1 MRILNFLKT
10 NNDKQKSIRIKTEIG
25 DKFLNVNL
33 DQTYESLDILSL
45 KIFQKDVY
53 RLFDADYGIIVGRVL
68 GEGVGIPNC
77 KISVF
82 IPIDEETTP
91 TPTTLEDI
99 KKIEAVGLYSY
110 TSVYDK
116 DSEGKVYNL
125 LPKYSKNRNFNGFPD
140 NQYGIGATPKTPV
153 GTFPE
158 KEEVL
163 VNETLAYVYDKYLKY
178 TTVTNE
184 SGDYIL
190 TVPSNRTYIVH
201 MSCDITDIG
210 RFSTTPALLK
220 LDGYPDSFFKNNN
233 LLINDDLP
241 LENLPNIDIQNISI
255 NVKPLWSQNADNINV
270 GINRLDFTLTKKIKP
285 FITVVGN
292 YFTPHNKSWW
302 GERIIFRAFIGIKNL
317 CFGPDVSKIPQP
329 PSKFFSLIIGVRFYL
344 EYWLFRPKT
353 FDIFLG
359 FNTSNV
365 SVNNL
370 PKNEFL
376 FGVIIRNVLPFFSL
390 SGVLK
395 NKVCTLNGSKN
406 DYESIGIINLGLTAQ
421 CDRKKALSVLE
432 GLSNDLFIQSHV
444 KGNLNIDVYSIK
456 NTLTEQEADLANQG
470 TIIGNY
476 DNDIELLPNDKYIT
490 IKNKG
495 NFINLIKCN
504 RYKVVSD
511 ENGNLIEVPSDNKT
525 GVFTKFRGYFYV
537 TNDGNIDNPP
547 FRWRTAKI
555 ALKIPQF
562 VDYGDPNNSNSTFNK
577 WVWRHF
583 NFDYGK
589 IYSVA
594 QYSSVRN
601 FEMQATNE
609 ALEEEQS
616 LLNNQLIG
624 SYNQTIGFDNQTN
637 ILFMG
642 AIEDTIIINSNN
654 EMGYGRNG
662 NILNPNYINFYN
674 HLTYLGEDVDNNV
687 NIIADIIESED
698 GTYEAGNDFIPPP
711 PPPDDYTNFN
721 VIIRVGG
728 TFSNTNSAEQNPPAI
743 TYYVISSPNFLNL
756 NFIIGSIQVSIFE
769 IDSTFVQSPN
779 DYSLKITRNSDDVD
793 ITNFDNIEGNEWIP
807 IELSN
812 TSDPTIF
819 SSTNDF
825 IIESSNFTETLYYDI
840 ITDTGTITSEIP
852 NTPYISE
859 LNTDI
864 PCTLSFRKKNS
875 AQIKSLPI
883 NIRLTET

>member
-10 NNDKQKSIRIKTEIG
+10 NNDKQKSLRIKTEIG

-233 LLINDDLP
+233 LSINDDLP

-255 NVKPLWSQNADNINV
+255 NVKPLWSQNADNTNV

-317 CFGPDVSKIPQP
+317 CFGPDISRIPQP
-329 PSKFFSLIIGVRFYL
+329 PTKFFSLIIGVRFRL
-344 EYWLFRPKT
+344 EYWLFYTRT
-353 FDIFLG
+353 FDKFLG
-359 FNTSNV
+359 FNTGNV
-365 SVNNL
+365 SVSTL
-370 PKNEFL
+370 PENVFV

-395 NKVCTLNGSKN
+395 NKVCTLNGGKN
-406 DYESIGIINLGLTAQ
+406 DYESFGIINLGLTGQ

-432 GLSNDLFIQSHV
+432 GLSNDLFIQSHG
-444 KGNLNIDVYSIK
+444 KGILNIDVYSIK
-456 NTLTEQEADLANQG
+456 NTITEQEADLANKG

-490 IKNKG
+490 IKSRG

-511 ENGNLIEVPSDNKT
+511 ENGNLIEVPSDSKT
-525 GVFTKFRGYFYV
+525 GVFTKFRGYFYL
-537 TNDGNIDNPP
+537 TNSGNIDNPP

-562 VDYGDPNNSNSTFNK
+562 IEYNSNPAK
-577 WVWRHF
+577 WIWRHF

-594 QYSSVRN
+594 QYSAVRN
-601 FEMQATNE
+601 YEMTAPNE
-609 ALEEEQS
+609 AVEEEETIF
-616 LLNNQLIG
+616 NNQLIG

-637 ILFMG
+637 ILFIG
-642 AIEDTIIINSNN
+642 AIEDTTIINSNN
-654 EMGYGRNG
+654 DMSYGRNG
-662 NILNPNYINFYN
+662 NTLNPNYINFYN

-687 NIIADIIESED
+687 DTGFIESED
-698 GTYEAGNDFIPPP
+698 GTYDAGNDFIPPQP
-711 PPPDDYTNFN
+711 PANDNTNFN
-721 VIIRVGG
+721 VIIYARGVP
-728 TFSNTNSAEQNPPAI
+728 SNTNSAEQNPPTI
-743 TYYVISSPNFLNL
+743 TYYGISSPNFLNL
-756 NFIIGSIQVSIFE
+756 NFIINQIQISIFE
-769 IDSTFVQSPN
+769 IDSYFTQSPN
-779 DYSLKITRNSDDVD
+779 DYSLKITRDDNSVV

-807 IELSN
+807 IQLSN
-812 TSDPTIF
+812 TDVSTVF
-819 SSTNDF
+819 RTTNDF
-825 IIESSNFTETLYYDI
+825 IIQSSNFTNTLYYDVD
-840 ITDTGTITSEIP
+840 TDIGTVTSAIP

-859 LNTDI
+859 LDVYI

-883 NIRLTET
+883 SIILTET